1 MDQFKQTMKNY
12 EEMNEERQRLFY
24 ELKEKDEKSAKE
36 IDTQMKRIQELT
48 VSFRAIINILLVN
61 ILT

>member
-48 VSFRAIINILLVN
+48 VSF
-61 ILT
+61 